1 MAFLK
6 TFFSETLHA
15 LGDMN
20 EGSEQSPI
28 HLFAYACFEICL
40 TPFCTVMYSAVM
52 LCNIGQDFETFI
64 NNEKSPN
71 QNNIQRSDFSAQI
84 STMYQYSV
92 IS

>member
-20 EGSEQSPI
+20 EGSEQSPV

-40 TPFCTVMYSAVM
+40 TLFCTVMYSAVM
-52 LCNIGQDFETFI
+52 LCNIGQDLDTFI
-64 NNEKSPN
+64 INEKSPN
-71 QNNIQRSDFSAQI
+71 RNIQRSDFSAQI